1 MQESGEMYLE
11 NILILSKKLE
21 NVRAIDIADRMNFSK
36 PSVSRAVSILK
47 GEKYIIVD
55 PNGYITLTKK
65 GKAVAE
71 KIYERHI
78 VLSSLLESLGVSPE
92 TAAADACKI
101 EHDISDET
109 FNAIKKHLKKY
120 GGSDKK

>member
-11 NILILSKKLE
+11 NILILSQKLE

-47 GEKYIIVD
+47 GEKYINVD

-65 GKAVAE
+65 GRGIAE

-78 VLSSLLESLGVSPE
+78 VLTKLLESLGVSPE
-92 TAAADACKI
+92 TAADDACRI

-109 FNAIKKHLKKY
+109 FEAIKKHIKEY
-120 GGSDKK
+120 GSDKK